1 MCQLQLMAGS
11 HDTLPEVLIRSQE
24 ITILI
29 KNRKAHSVRVG
40 LEDLVPPPQHVT
52 VHVVRNA
59 VLPAE

>member
-1 MCQLQLMAGS
+1 MRQLQPMAGS

-29 KNRKAHSVRVG
+29 ENGKSHSVRMR
-40 LEDLVPPPQHVT
+40 LEDLVPPPQHIT